1 MIKFKAKTK
10 DAQLRVRAKLS
21 FDENINF
28 AELDAFSR
36 KLIKGFLRPK
46 QIKKRV
52 IEFTGPIGIPISSRF
67 QNPISK
73 HDFFLIIEQ
82 IVDSVQKLNK
92 NKFAISNVV
101 WNINHSYI
109 NEATREIQ
117 LIYLPGTSLSFVGSV
132 TDYFE
137 SIVYLTKPETGSDT
151 EFASNFLYF
160 IRNLKAFNP
169 VVIENYIKR
178 VEPSAVKF
186 IKKHNV
192 GSSGFM
198 TDKQRDYLTHYDEED
213 EATGLMY
220 EEDEATGLMYEEDEA
235 TGLMYEEDE
244 ATGLMYEEDEATGLL
259 QDDEAT
265 GLLVDE
271 TAANMDDDATGF
283 LDDIPQIH
291 FPTLFRVFT
300 NETIQVNKP
309 VFRIGKEKSF
319 VDYFVSNN
327 NAVSRSHA
335 DIITRGQR
343 YFVIDLNSKNK
354 TYINGQPLPI
364 QQECEIFNGNQLRL
378 ANEEFVFYV

>member
-10 DAQLRVRAKLS
+10 GAQLRVRAKLS
-21 FDENINF
+21 FDENISF

-36 KLIKGFLRPK
+36 KLLKGFLRPK

-52 IEFTGPIGIPISSRF
+52 IEFTGPIGIPISTRL
-67 QNPISK
+67 QKPISK
-73 HDFFLIIEQ
+73 HEFFLIIEQ
-82 IVDSVQKLNK
+82 IVDSLQKLNK

-101 WNINHSYI
+101 WNINYSYI

-117 LIYLPGTSLSFVGSV
+117 LIYLPGSSLSFVGSV
-132 TDYFE
+132 TEYFE
-137 SIVYLTKPETGSDT
+137 SIVYLTKPESGLDNDY
-151 EFASNFLYF
+151 ASKFLYF
-160 IRNLKAFNP
+160 LRNLKAFNP
-169 VVIENYIKR
+169 GFIENYIKR
-178 VEPSAVKF
+178 EEPSVVKI

-213 EATGLMY
+213 EETGLMY

-244 ATGLMYEEDEATGLL
+244 ATGLMYEDEERTGLL

-265 GLLVDE
+265 GLLVEETNVDE
-271 TAANMDDDATGF
+271 DIDATGF
-283 LDDIPQIH
+283 WGETPQIH
-291 FPTLFRVFT
+291 FPTLLRVLT
-300 NETIQVNKP
+300 NETIQINKP

-319 VDYFVSNN
+319 VDYFVANN

-335 DIITRGQR
+335 DIVTRGQR
-343 YFVIDLNSKNK
+343 YFVVDLNSKNR

-378 ANEEFVFYV
+378 ANEEFIFYV

>member
-21 FDENINF
+21 FDENISF

-36 KLIKGFLRPK
+36 KVLKGFLRPK

-52 IEFTGPIGIPISSRF
+52 IEFTGPIGIPISTRL
-67 QNPISK
+67 QKPITK

-101 WNINHSYI
+101 WNINYSYI

-117 LIYLPGTSLSFVGSV
+117 LIYLPGSSLSLVGSV
-132 TDYFE
+132 TEYFE
-137 SIVYLTKPETGSDT
+137 SIVYLTKPESGLDNDY
-151 EFASNFLYF
+151 ASKFLYF
-160 IRNLKAFNP
+160 LRSLKAFNP
-169 VVIENYIKR
+169 AFIENYIKR
-178 VEPSAVKF
+178 EDSSVVKL

-220 EEDEATGLMYEEDEA
+220 DEDEATGLMYEDES
-235 TGLMYEEDE
+235 TGLMYEE
-244 ATGLMYEEDEATGLL
+244 EEVTGLL

-265 GLLVDE
+265 GLLIDE
-271 TAANMDDDATGF
+271 TNANEDDDATAY
-283 LDDIPQIH
+283 LDETPQIH
-291 FPTLFRVFT
+291 YPTLLRVLT
-300 NETIQVNKP
+300 NETIQINKP

-335 DIITRGQR
+335 DIVTRGQR

-354 TYINGQPLPI
+354 TYINGHPLPI
-364 QQECEIFNGNQLRL
+364 QQECEIYNGNQLRL
-378 ANEEFVFYV
+378 ANEEFVFYL

>member
-21 FDENINF
+21 FDENISF

-36 KLIKGFLRPK
+36 KLLKGFLRPK

-52 IEFTGPIGIPISSRF
+52 IEFTGPIGIPISTRL
-67 QNPISK
+67 QKPITK

-101 WNINHSYI
+101 WNINYSYI

-117 LIYLPGTSLSFVGSV
+117 LIYLPGSSLSLVGSV
-132 TDYFE
+132 TEYFE
-137 SIVYLTKPETGSDT
+137 SIVYLTKPESGLDNDY
-151 EFASNFLYF
+151 ASKFLYF
-160 IRNLKAFNP
+160 LRSLKAFNP
-169 VVIENYIKR
+169 AFIENYIKR
-178 VEPSAVKF
+178 EDPSVVKI

-220 EEDEATGLMYEEDEA
+220 DEDEATGLMYEDES
-235 TGLMYEEDE
+235 TGLMYEE
-244 ATGLMYEEDEATGLL
+244 EEVTGLL

-265 GLLVDE
+265 GLLIDE
-271 TAANMDDDATGF
+271 TNANEDDDATVF
-283 LDDIPQIH
+283 LDETPQIH
-291 FPTLFRVFT
+291 YPTLLRVLT
-300 NETIQVNKP
+300 NETIQINKP

-335 DIITRGQR
+335 DIVTRGQR

-354 TYINGQPLPI
+354 TYINGHPLPI
-364 QQECEIFNGNQLRL
+364 QQECEIYNGNQLRL
-378 ANEEFVFYV
+378 ANEEFVFYL

>member
-21 FDENINF
+21 FDENISF

-36 KLIKGFLRPK
+36 KVLKGFLRPK

-52 IEFTGPIGIPISSRF
+52 IEFTGPIGIPISTRL
-67 QNPISK
+67 QKPITK

-101 WNINHSYI
+101 WNINYSYI

-117 LIYLPGTSLSFVGSV
+117 LIYLPGSSLSFVGSV
-132 TDYFE
+132 TEYFE
-137 SIVYLTKPETGSDT
+137 SIVYLTKPESGLDNDY
-151 EFASNFLYF
+151 ASKFLYF
-160 IRNLKAFNP
+160 LRSLKAFNP
-169 VVIENYIKR
+169 AFIENYIKR
-178 VEPSAVKF
+178 EDPSVVKI

-220 EEDEATGLMYEEDEA
+220 DEDEATGLMYEDES
-235 TGLMYEEDE
+235 TGLMYEE
-244 ATGLMYEEDEATGLL
+244 EEVTGLL

-265 GLLVDE
+265 GLLIDE
-271 TAANMDDDATGF
+271 TNANEDDDATVF
-283 LDDIPQIH
+283 LDETPQIH
-291 FPTLFRVFT
+291 YPTLLRVLT
-300 NETIQVNKP
+300 NETIQINKP

-335 DIITRGQR
+335 DIVTRGQR

-354 TYINGQPLPI
+354 TYINGHPLPI
-364 QQECEIFNGNQLRL
+364 QQECEIYNGNQLRL
-378 ANEEFVFYV
+378 ANEEFVFYL

>member
-21 FDENINF
+21 FDENISF

-36 KLIKGFLRPK
+36 KVFKGFLRPK

-52 IEFTGPIGIPISSRF
+52 IEFTGPIGIPISTRL
-67 QNPISK
+67 QKPITK

-101 WNINHSYI
+101 WNINYSYI

-117 LIYLPGTSLSFVGSV
+117 LIYLPGSSLSLVGSV
-132 TDYFE
+132 TEYFE
-137 SIVYLTKPETGSDT
+137 SIVYLTKPESGLDNDY
-151 EFASNFLYF
+151 ASKFLYF
-160 IRNLKAFNP
+160 LRSLKAFNP
-169 VVIENYIKR
+169 AFIENYIKR
-178 VEPSAVKF
+178 EDPSVVKI

-220 EEDEATGLMYEEDEA
+220 DEDEATGLMYEDES
-235 TGLMYEEDE
+235 TGLMYEE
-244 ATGLMYEEDEATGLL
+244 EEVTGLL

-265 GLLVDE
+265 GLLIDE
-271 TAANMDDDATGF
+271 TNANEDDDATVF
-283 LDDIPQIH
+283 LDETPQIH
-291 FPTLFRVFT
+291 YPTLLRVLT
-300 NETIQVNKP
+300 NETIQINKP

-335 DIITRGQR
+335 DIVTRGQR

-354 TYINGQPLPI
+354 TYINGHPLPI
-364 QQECEIFNGNQLRL
+364 QQECEIYNGNQLRL
-378 ANEEFVFYV
+378 ANEEFVFYL

>member
-21 FDENINF
+21 FDENISF

-36 KLIKGFLRPK
+36 KVLKGFLRPK

-52 IEFTGPIGIPISSRF
+52 IEFTGPIGVPISTRL
-67 QNPISK
+67 QKPISK

-101 WNINHSYI
+101 WNINYSYI

-117 LIYLPGTSLSFVGSV
+117 LIYLPGSSLSLVGSV
-132 TDYFE
+132 TEYFE
-137 SIVYLTKPETGSDT
+137 SIVYLTKPESGLDNDY
-151 EFASNFLYF
+151 ASKFLYF
-160 IRNLKAFNP
+160 LRSLKAFNP
-169 VVIENYIKR
+169 AFIENYIKR
-178 VEPSAVKF
+178 EDPSVVKI

-220 EEDEATGLMYEEDEA
+220 DEDEATGLMYEDES
-235 TGLMYEEDE
+235 TGLMYEE
-244 ATGLMYEEDEATGLL
+244 EEVTGLL

-265 GLLVDE
+265 GLLIDE
-271 TAANMDDDATGF
+271 TNANEDDDATVF
-283 LDDIPQIH
+283 LDETPQIH
-291 FPTLFRVFT
+291 YPTLLRVLT
-300 NETIQVNKP
+300 NETIQINKP

-335 DIITRGQR
+335 DIVTRGQR

-354 TYINGQPLPI
+354 TYINGHPLPI
-364 QQECEIFNGNQLRL
+364 QQECEIYNGDQLRL
-378 ANEEFVFYV
+378 ANEEFVFYL

>member
-21 FDENINF
+21 FDENISF

-36 KLIKGFLRPK
+36 KVLKGFLRPK

-52 IEFTGPIGIPISSRF
+52 IEFTGPIGIPISTRL
-67 QNPISK
+67 QKPITK

-101 WNINHSYI
+101 WNINYSYI

-117 LIYLPGTSLSFVGSV
+117 LIYLPGSSLSLVGSV
-132 TDYFE
+132 TEYFE
-137 SIVYLTKPETGSDT
+137 SIVYLTKPESGLDNDY
-151 EFASNFLYF
+151 ASKFLYF
-160 IRNLKAFNP
+160 LRSLKAFNP
-169 VVIENYIKR
+169 AFIENYIKR
-178 VEPSAVKF
+178 EDPSVVKI

-220 EEDEATGLMYEEDEA
+220 DEDEATGLMYEDES
-235 TGLMYEEDE
+235 TGLMYE
-244 ATGLMYEEDEATGLL
+244 GEEVTGLL

-265 GLLVDE
+265 GLLIDE
-271 TAANMDDDATGF
+271 TNANEDDDATVF
-283 LDDIPQIH
+283 LDETPQIH
-291 FPTLFRVFT
+291 YPTLLRVLT
-300 NETIQVNKP
+300 NETIQINKP

-335 DIITRGQR
+335 DIVTRGQR

-354 TYINGQPLPI
+354 TYINGHPLPI
-364 QQECEIFNGNQLRL
+364 QQECEIYNGNQLRL
-378 ANEEFVFYV
+378 ANEEFVFYL

>member
-10 DAQLRVRAKLS
+10 GAQLRVRAKLS
-21 FDENINF
+21 FDENISF

-36 KLIKGFLRPK
+36 KVLKGFLRPK

-52 IEFTGPIGIPISSRF
+52 IEFTGPIGIPISTRL
-67 QNPISK
+67 QKPITK

-101 WNINHSYI
+101 WNINYSYI

-117 LIYLPGTSLSFVGSV
+117 LIYLPGSSLSLVGSV
-132 TDYFE
+132 TEYFE
-137 SIVYLTKPETGSDT
+137 SIVYLTKPESGLDNDY
-151 EFASNFLYF
+151 ASKFLYF
-160 IRNLKAFNP
+160 LRSLKAFNP
-169 VVIENYIKR
+169 AFIENYIKR
-178 VEPSAVKF
+178 EDPSVVKI

-220 EEDEATGLMYEEDEA
+220 DEDEATGLMYEDES
-235 TGLMYEEDE
+235 TGLMYEE
-244 ATGLMYEEDEATGLL
+244 EEVTGLL

-265 GLLVDE
+265 GLLIDE
-271 TAANMDDDATGF
+271 TNANEDDDATVF
-283 LDDIPQIH
+283 LDETPQIH
-291 FPTLFRVFT
+291 YPTLLRVLT
-300 NETIQVNKP
+300 NETIQINKP

-335 DIITRGQR
+335 DIVTRGQR

-354 TYINGQPLPI
+354 TYINGHPLPI
-364 QQECEIFNGNQLRL
+364 QQECEIYNGDQLRL
-378 ANEEFVFYV
+378 ANEEFVFYL

>member
-21 FDENINF
+21 FDENISF
-28 AELDAFSR
+28 AELDALSR
-36 KLIKGFLRPK
+36 KVLKGFQRK
-46 QIKKRV
+46 KKKKKRV
-52 IEFTGPIGIPISSRF
+52 IEFTGPIGIPISTRL
-67 QNPISK
+67 QKPITK

-101 WNINHSYI
+101 WNINYSYI

-117 LIYLPGTSLSFVGSV
+117 LIYLPGSSLSLVGSV
-132 TDYFE
+132 TEYFE
-137 SIVYLTKPETGSDT
+137 SIVYLTKPESGLDNDY
-151 EFASNFLYF
+151 ASKFLYF
-160 IRNLKAFNP
+160 LRSLKAFNP
-169 VVIENYIKR
+169 AFIENYIKR
-178 VEPSAVKF
+178 EDPSVVKI

-220 EEDEATGLMYEEDEA
+220 DEDEATGLMYEDES
-235 TGLMYEEDE
+235 TGLMYEE
-244 ATGLMYEEDEATGLL
+244 EEVTGLL

-265 GLLVDE
+265 GLLIDE
-271 TAANMDDDATGF
+271 TNANEDDDATVF
-283 LDDIPQIH
+283 LDETPQIH
-291 FPTLFRVFT
+291 YPTLLRVLT
-300 NETIQVNKP
+300 NETIQINKP

-335 DIITRGQR
+335 DIVTRGQR

-354 TYINGQPLPI
+354 TYINGHPLPI
-364 QQECEIFNGNQLRL
+364 QQECEIYNGDQLRL
-378 ANEEFVFYV
+378 ANEEFVFYL

>member
-10 DAQLRVRAKLS
+10 GAQLRVRAKLS
-21 FDENINF
+21 FDENISF

-36 KLIKGFLRPK
+36 KLLKGFLRPK

-52 IEFTGPIGIPISSRF
+52 IEFTGPIGIPISTRL
-67 QNPISK
+67 QKPISK
-73 HDFFLIIEQ
+73 HEFFLIIEQ
-82 IVDSVQKLNK
+82 IVDSLQKLNK

-101 WNINHSYI
+101 WNINYSYI

-117 LIYLPGTSLSFVGSV
+117 LIYLPGSSLSFVGSV
-132 TDYFE
+132 TEYFE
-137 SIVYLTKPETGSDT
+137 SIVYLTKPESGLDNDY
-151 EFASNFLYF
+151 ASKFLYF
-160 IRNLKAFNP
+160 LRNLKAFNP
-169 VVIENYIKR
+169 GFIENYIKR
-178 VEPSAVKF
+178 EEPSVVKI

-213 EATGLMY
+213 EETGLMY

-235 TGLMYEEDE
+235 TGLMYEDE
-244 ATGLMYEEDEATGLL
+244 ERTGLL

-265 GLLVDE
+265 GLLVEETNVDE
-271 TAANMDDDATGF
+271 DIDATGF
-283 LDDIPQIH
+283 WGETPQIH
-291 FPTLFRVFT
+291 FPTLLRVLT
-300 NETIQVNKP
+300 NETIQINKP

-319 VDYFVSNN
+319 VDYFVANN

-335 DIITRGQR
+335 DIVTRGQR
-343 YFVIDLNSKNK
+343 YFVVDLNSKNR

-378 ANEEFVFYV
+378 ANEEFIFYV

>member
-10 DAQLRVRAKLS
+10 GAQLRVRAKLS
-21 FDENINF
+21 FDENISF

-36 KLIKGFLRPK
+36 KLLKGFLRPK

-52 IEFTGPIGIPISSRF
+52 IEFTGPIGIPISTRL
-67 QNPISK
+67 QKPISK
-73 HDFFLIIEQ
+73 HEFFLIIEQ
-82 IVDSVQKLNK
+82 IVDSLQKLNK

-101 WNINHSYI
+101 WNINYSYI

-117 LIYLPGTSLSFVGSV
+117 LIYLPGSSLSFVGSV
-132 TDYFE
+132 TEYFE
-137 SIVYLTKPETGSDT
+137 SIVYLTKPESGLDNDY
-151 EFASNFLYF
+151 ASKFLYF
-160 IRNLKAFNP
+160 LRNLKSFNP
-169 VVIENYIKR
+169 AFIENYIKR
-178 VEPSAVKF
+178 EEPSVVKI

-235 TGLMYEEDE
+235 TGLMYEDE
-244 ATGLMYEEDEATGLL
+244 ERTGLL

-265 GLLVDE
+265 GLLVEETNVDE
-271 TAANMDDDATGF
+271 DIDATGF
-283 LDDIPQIH
+283 WGETPQIH
-291 FPTLFRVFT
+291 FPTLLRVLT

-319 VDYFVSNN
+319 VDYFVANN

-335 DIITRGQR
+335 DIVTRGQR
-343 YFVIDLNSKNK
+343 YFVVDLNSKNR

-378 ANEEFVFYV
+378 ANEEFIFYV

>member
-21 FDENINF
+21 FDENISF

-36 KLIKGFLRPK
+36 KVLKGFLRPK

-52 IEFTGPIGIPISSRF
+52 IEFTGPIGIPISTRL
-67 QNPISK
+67 QKPITK

-101 WNINHSYI
+101 WNINYSYI

-117 LIYLPGTSLSFVGSV
+117 LIYLPGSSLSLVGSV
-132 TDYFE
+132 TEYFE
-137 SIVYLTKPETGSDT
+137 SIVYLTKPESGLDNDY
-151 EFASNFLYF
+151 ASKFLYF
-160 IRNLKAFNP
+160 LRSLKAFNP
-169 VVIENYIKR
+169 AFIENYIKR
-178 VEPSAVKF
+178 EDPSVVKI

-220 EEDEATGLMYEEDEA
+220 DEDEATGLMYEDES
-235 TGLMYEEDE
+235 TGLMYEE
-244 ATGLMYEEDEATGLL
+244 EEVTGLL

-265 GLLVDE
+265 GLLIDE
-271 TAANMDDDATGF
+271 TNANEDDDATVF
-283 LDDIPQIH
+283 LDETPQIH
-291 FPTLFRVFT
+291 YPTLLRVLT
-300 NETIQVNKP
+300 NETIQINKP

-335 DIITRGQR
+335 DIVTRGQR

-354 TYINGQPLPI
+354 TYINGHPLPI
-364 QQECEIFNGNQLRL
+364 QQECEIYNGDQLRL
-378 ANEEFVFYV
+378 ANEEFVFYL

>member
-10 DAQLRVRAKLS
+10 GAQLRVRAKLS
-21 FDENINF
+21 FDENISF

-36 KLIKGFLRPK
+36 KLLKGFLRPK

-52 IEFTGPIGIPISSRF
+52 IEFTGPIGVPISTRL
-67 QNPISK
+67 QKPISK

-82 IVDSVQKLNK
+82 IVDSMQKLNK

-101 WNINHSYI
+101 WNINYSYI

-117 LIYLPGTSLSFVGSV
+117 LIYLPGSSLSFVGSV
-132 TDYFE
+132 TEYFE
-137 SIVYLTKPETGSDT
+137 SIVYLAKPESGSDNDY
-151 EFASNFLYF
+151 ASKFLYF
-160 IRNLKAFNP
+160 LRNLKSFNP
-169 VVIENYIKR
+169 AFIENYIKR
-178 VEPSAVKF
+178 EEPSVVKI

-244 ATGLMYEEDEATGLL
+244 ATGLL

-265 GLLVDE
+265 GLLVEETNVDE
-271 TAANMDDDATGF
+271 DIDATGF
-283 LDDIPQIH
+283 WGETPQIH
-291 FPTLFRVFT
+291 FPTLLRVLT
-300 NETIQVNKP
+300 NETIQINKP

-319 VDYFVSNN
+319 VDYFVANN

-335 DIITRGQR
+335 DIVTRGQR
-343 YFVIDLNSKNK
+343 YFVVDLNSKNR

-378 ANEEFVFYV
+378 ANEEFIFYV

>member
-21 FDENINF
+21 FDENISF

-36 KLIKGFLRPK
+36 KVLKGFLRPK

-52 IEFTGPIGIPISSRF
+52 IEFTGPIGIPISTRL
-67 QNPISK
+67 QKPITK

-101 WNINHSYI
+101 WNINYSYI

-117 LIYLPGTSLSFVGSV
+117 LIYLPGSSLSLVGSV
-132 TDYFE
+132 TEYFE
-137 SIVYLTKPETGSDT
+137 SIVYLTKPESGLDNDY
-151 EFASNFLYF
+151 ASKFLYF
-160 IRNLKAFNP
+160 LRSLKAFNLAF
-169 VVIENYIKR
+169 IENYIKR
-178 VEPSAVKF
+178 EDPSVVKI

-220 EEDEATGLMYEEDEA
+220 DEDEATGLMYEDES
-235 TGLMYEEDE
+235 TGLMYEE
-244 ATGLMYEEDEATGLL
+244 EEVTGLL

-265 GLLVDE
+265 GLLIDE
-271 TAANMDDDATGF
+271 TNANEDDDATVF
-283 LDDIPQIH
+283 LDETPQIH
-291 FPTLFRVFT
+291 YPTLLRVLT
-300 NETIQVNKP
+300 NETIQINKP

-335 DIITRGQR
+335 DIVTRGQR

-354 TYINGQPLPI
+354 TYINGHPLPI
-364 QQECEIFNGNQLRL
+364 QQECEIYNGDQLRL
-378 ANEEFVFYV
+378 ANEEFVFYL